1 MSETKREKF
10 ERMFDSR
17 FPKAIKAIQ
26 LLGNLASND
35 YDPDPERQ
43 RAMLSGIEDEL
54 DVLIEKYGIELLPDA
69 EPEFE
74 EDLSKDI
81 GDGLKSPAYGG
92 DEWGMVGKAYEH
104 LIDDEF
110 DEAQELLKQAL
121 GS

>member
-43 RAMLSGIEDEL
+43 REMLNGIEEEL

-69 EPEFE
+69 EPEAT
-74 EDLSKDI
+74 
-81 GDGLKSPAYGG
+81 SPPYGG
-92 DEWGMVGKAYEH
+92 EEWDKVNRAYEH
-104 LIDDEF
+104 LIADEF
-110 DEAQELLKQAL
+110 DEAQELLANVL